1 MQIKNI
7 DMPFLGY
14 IQIQNLI
21 SYDFRDY
28 FFSKQ
33 FEIPKKLC
41 STWFLLVLLDLLFHD
56 TLKLNITQFKLLTK
70 NIMINRKNI
79 FYLLKKYKMN
89 YESINYIIKNNQISL
104 KSVAIKAF

>member
-7 DMPFLGY
+7 DMPLFGY
-14 IQIQNLI
+14 IQTQNLI
-21 SYDFRDY
+21 SCNHRDDFFR
-28 FFSKQ
+28 KQ
-33 FEIPKKLC
+33 FKIPKTFSITK
-41 STWFLLVLLDLLFHD
+41 FLFVLFDLLFHD

-70 NIMINRKNI
+70 NLMINRKKI

-89 YESINYIIKNNQISL
+89 YENINYIIKNNQISL